1 MDEQQT
7 ALAQSVIDRLGVRIA
22 VEPVALRDSP
32 NGDGRRMYQYRA
44 TVSRAA
50 APDRRFS
57 FDLWAIQEVDQD
69 LENPTLYNAVEC
81 LAAHSRAPDGLLPH
95 QVEDLTSF
103 AGKVTAFFT
112 DEERTALRRFRRA
125 GS

>member
-1 MDEQQT
+1 MGRPWYVEAGCPMDEQQT

-69 LENPTLYNAVEC
+69 LENPTSTMLSSA
-81 LAAHSRAPDGLLPH
+81 SR
-95 QVEDLTSF
+95 
-103 AGKVTAFFT
+103 
-112 DEERTALRRFRRA
+112 RTAEHPTGCYLIRWRI
-125 GS
+125 